1 MQLQLL
7 LLQWWRQTAELR
19 GGDSGTKGTN
29 NNRDVM
35 GFKGEYIGDIME
47 YVGTYIVYQ
56 MVPQFVS

>member
-7 LLQWWRQTAELR
+7 LLQWWRQTAELP
-19 GGDSGTKGTN
+19 GGDSGTKGTNNNNN

-47 YVGTYIVYQ
+47 YVGTYI
-56 MVPQFVS
+56 

>member
-7 LLQWWRQTAELR
+7 LLQWWRQTAELP
-19 GGDSGTKGTN
+19 GGDSGTKGTNNNNNNNNN

-47 YVGTYIVYQ
+47 YVGTYI
-56 MVPQFVS
+56 